1 MDEHRRAIVGPGLGT
16 EMTDSGEELGRIRLR
31 IVGRVQGV
39 GYRHFMRSR
48 ARSLELR
55 GWVRNEDDGS
65 VVVEAEGL
73 QASLDALVRSAATG
87 PRGARVDP
95 VRPEPFAGSRE
106 LMGPFE
112 VRYFD

>member
-1 MDEHRRAIVGPGLGT
+1 
-16 EMTDSGEELGRIRLR
+16 MTDSGEELERIRLR

-39 GYRHFMRSR
+39 GYRYFVRLR

-73 QASLDALVRSAATG
+73 RESLDALVRSAAKG
-87 PRGARVDP
+87 PRGARVDS
-95 VRPEPFAGSRE
+95 VRPEPVAGGRE
-106 LMGPFE
+106 PMGPFE